1 MRSIFMASVIVL
13 GASSL
18 ASAQVSSSYLVTVPI
33 QLTITGNEAHGTVG
47 LPGINLELTITFE
60 TVVGLTSDSLEASA
74 SLVSPLNLDLLRRL
88 PRLLRLP
95 LALPVLVHVGPTPSS
110 MLSFAGVYTISFHTH
125 ALSLD
130 PLRPLSLLKSPDG
143 GVFTDITR
151 SEGIGS
157 YRDDGSGGDF
167 SDFLIALD
175 LRSID
180 TVIVG
185 KFDHLQA
192 LLTDNAGS
200 IPPDVAT
207 SLQAQLTQARTLYES
222 GATSEASDQVRA
234 FSDFVK
240 AHSGAEIPDVWQAA
254 SPTVINVA
262 GLLRSAADTLKF
274 SLDRKA
280 SH

>member
-1 MRSIFMASVIVL
+1 MRASFLAGVL
-13 GASSL
+13 IALGTSTFASEQAFGL
-18 ASAQVSSSYLVTVPI
+18 TVPI
-33 QLTITGNEAHGTVG
+33 PLTITGNQATGTVG

-60 TVVGLTSDSLEASA
+60 NAVGLTSDSIEASA
-74 SLVSPLNLDLLRRL
+74 SLISPLNFGLLRRL

-95 LALPVLVHVGPTPSS
+95 FALPVLVHVGPTPGSVLTFS
-110 MLSFAGVYTISFHTH
+110 GVYTLSFHTH
-125 ALSLD
+125 LLSLD

-143 GVFTDITR
+143 GDFVDITR

-175 LRSID
+175 LRTID
-180 TVIVG
+180 AVIVE
-185 KFDHLQA
+185 KFDSLQA
-192 LLTDNAGS
+192 LLNDSLAS
-200 IPPDVAT
+200 IPPEVAT
-207 SLQAQLTQARTLYES
+207 ELQAELTQARLLYAT
-222 GATSEASDQVRA
+222 GATTEASDQVRA

-240 AHSGAEIPDVWQAA
+240 AHSGEEIPDVWQAA

-262 GLLRSAADTLKF
+262 GRLRSAADTLKF

>member
-1 MRSIFMASVIVL
+1 MRSSFLAGALIAL
-13 GASSL
+13 GASAF
-18 ASAQVSSSYLVTVPI
+18 ASDQAFGLTVPVP
-33 QLTITGNEAHGTVG
+33 LTITGNQATGTVG

-60 TVVGLTSDSLEASA
+60 NVVGLTSDSIEASA
-74 SLVSPLNLDLLRRL
+74 TLVSPLNFGLLRRL

-95 LALPVLVHVGPTPSS
+95 LDLPVLVHVGPTPGSVLTFS
-110 MLSFAGVYTISFHTH
+110 GAYTISFHTH
-125 ALSLD
+125 LLSLD

-143 GVFTDITR
+143 GDFVDITK

-175 LRSID
+175 LRTID
-180 TVIVG
+180 AVIVE
-185 KFDHLQA
+185 KFDSLQA
-192 LLTDNAGS
+192 LLNDNLAS
-200 IPPDVAT
+200 IPPEVAAE
-207 SLQAQLTQARTLYES
+207 LQAELTQARTLYAVGS
-222 GATSEASDQVRA
+222 TTEASDQVRA

-240 AHSGAEIPDVWQAA
+240 AHSGEEIPDVWQAA

-262 GLLRSAADTLKF
+262 GRLRSAADTLKF